1 MKKIVVITWVDSS
14 SHHLGWTDETD
25 LDIVPIIS
33 VGFLVDDNEES
44 YVISHSIGFNGLH
57 FDAFVIPKGCV
68 KSYVEMEDSSVSK
81 EQDKG
86 KRVRIHGSKDGGKI
100 RLKG

>member
-14 SHHLGWTDETD
+14 AHSLGWTDETD
-25 LDIVPIIS
+25 LELVPIIT
-33 VGFLVDDNEES
+33 VGFLLKEDKDS
-44 YVISHSIGFNGLH
+44 YTISHSLGFSGLH

-68 KSYVEMEDSSVSK
+68 KSFIEMEDSSVSEK
-81 EQDKG
+81 QAKG
-86 KRVRIHGSKDGGKI
+86 KSTRVLSSTPSGEI